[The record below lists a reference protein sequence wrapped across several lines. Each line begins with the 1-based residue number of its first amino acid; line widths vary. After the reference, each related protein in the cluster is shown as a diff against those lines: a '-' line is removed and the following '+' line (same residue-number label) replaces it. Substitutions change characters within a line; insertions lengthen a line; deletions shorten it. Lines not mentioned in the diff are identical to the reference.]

1 MCGIIGIYSF
11 DSNVNVVP
19 SLVKGLMDLQ
29 NRGQL
34 STGITTFNQN
44 RKRILQTYKENGKV
58 GEVFRVNHQS
68 KYNSIK
74 KTYEGNVGI
83 GHTRYA
89 TSGDD
94 SATLA
99 QPFERPH
106 GRLSKWFSI
115 SYNGN
120 LSNYQDLVKQ
130 IIDVGYNITYDS
142 DTEIIMHY
150 ISRHLQESF
159 DYKKCLEKLSTEFDG
174 SWNLCFLNAEGKFFA
189 SRDPH
194 GFHPLCYGVADDCI
208 VVASES
214 SVISNLHLE
223 SKDLEP
229 GTMLFIDPNKPG
241 YTIEKFASGK
251 KSHCFFEYIYFS
263 NNASICDG
271 VSMYAA
277 REKIGESLAQEEYI
291 DTSDENL
298 IVVPVPDTS
307 YVAGSQYASSLQLPF
322 ILAIIK
328 NHQVGRTFI
337 TGQDRI
343 EKIRMKFSF
352 IKEKLKGKKVILI
365 DDSIVR
371 GSTLKGLVNVL
382 KDWCEV
388 DEVHVRIGCPPITS
402 PCFYGIDM
410 PTIAEL
416 YAGNNTPNSED
427 FNANSLKYISLDGL
441 LSSIGLDSNKL
452 CTSCI
457 SGIYP
462 TTIGEKRYNE
472 MKANVPINM

>member
-11 DSNVNVVP
+11 NKDRNVVP
-19 SLVKGLMDLQ
+19 SLIKGLMDLQ

-34 STGITTFNQN
+34 SAGITTYNID
-44 RKRILQTYKENGKV
+44 RKRLLQTYKENGKV
-58 GEVFRVNHQS
+58 DEVFRVNHKS
-68 KYNSIK
+68 KFDNIK
-74 KTYEGNVGI
+74 ETYKGNVGI

-94 SATLA
+94 SDMLA

-130 IIDVGYNITYDS
+130 IIEVGYNITYDS

-150 ISRHLQESF
+150 ISRYLQESS
-159 DYKKCLEKLSTEFDG
+159 DYKKCLQKLSQEFDG
-174 SWNLCFLNAEGKFFA
+174 AWNLCFINAEGKFFA

-194 GFHPLCYGVADDCI
+194 GFHPLCYGVADDYV

-229 GTMLFIDPNKPG
+229 GTMLTIDPTSSS
-241 YTIEKFASGK
+241 YTIDRYTDSK
-251 KSHCFFEYIYFS
+251 KSFCFFEYIYFA
-263 NNASICDG
+263 NNASICDD
-271 VSMYAA
+271 VSMYAT
-277 REKIGESLAQEEYI
+277 REKIGENLAQEEHLDI
-291 DTSDENL
+291 TDKDL

-307 YVAGSQYASSLQLPF
+307 YVAGSQYATTLQLPF

-337 TGQDRI
+337 TGQDRLDR
-343 EKIRMKFSF
+343 IRMKFSF
-352 IKEKLKGKKVILI
+352 IKEKLRGKKVILI

-371 GSTLKGLVNVL
+371 GSTLKGLVSVL

-388 DEVHVRIGCPPITS
+388 AEVHVRIGCPPITS
-402 PCFYGIDM
+402 PCFYGIDF
-410 PTIAEL
+410 PTIKEL
-416 YAGNNTPNSED
+416 YAGQGDPDPND
-427 FNANSLKYISLDGL
+427 FVADSLKYISLEGL
-441 LSSIGLDSNKL
+441 LSSIVLDSNEL
-452 CTSCI
+452 CTYCI
-457 SGIYP
+457 
-462 TTIGEKRYNE
+462 
-472 MKANVPINM
+472 